1 MNDILVNDNGS
12 IIIKNGDFAIGHSN
26 QQHQKHLLQFTKGSL
41 KEHITT
47 GVGAAQFIES
57 EDVAA
62 LLREIHVQ
70 FSGDGMT
77 VQEIKIDDQGK
88 LNILADYK

>member
-1 MNDILVNDNGS
+1 MNDILVNDKGA
-12 IIIKNGDFAIGHSN
+12 IIVKSGDFAIGESS
-26 QQHQKHLLQFTKGSL
+26 QQHQKHLLLFTKGSL

-47 GVGAAQFIES
+47 GVGAALFIES
-57 EDVAA
+57 EDIGA

-70 FSGDGMT
+70 FTGDGMT

-88 LNILADYK
+88 LNIVADYK